1 MHICPKLHPSDKW
14 HFQFVFFFFFS
25 GYPFTFNLNLK
36 KREVRYEPCID
47 TVQMSQY
54 KNHLP
59 CKLQTGITY
68 RADDIYMF
76 VYEIANKISATTT
89 KTTNATES
97 SQTWI
102 HGVAFGKVFGI
113 FILLE
118 NTLWLNYFDGL
129 MVVCVMQTVFFWCG
143 SFPNV
148 RLWLLDL

>member
-14 HFQFVFFFFFS
+14 HFQFVFFFFS

-97 SQTWI
+97 SKTWI

-118 NTLWLNYFDGL
+118 NTSWLNYFDGL

-148 RLWLLDL
+148 RLWFIDL